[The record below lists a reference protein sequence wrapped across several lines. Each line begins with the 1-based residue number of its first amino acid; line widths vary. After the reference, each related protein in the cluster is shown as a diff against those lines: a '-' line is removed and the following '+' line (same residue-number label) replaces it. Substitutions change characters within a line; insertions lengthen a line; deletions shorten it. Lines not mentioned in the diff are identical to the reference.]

1 MKKASKKP
9 LGIWI
14 MLSLLIIL
22 AILLLINR
30 YTVRQ
35 VWCNM
40 FAPTLPLDESADW
53 SGGTSYEHLR
63 YAEDSD
69 AQYIDLYVPDTAEPA
84 PLFVLIHG
92 GGFAFND
99 AQSRQAQFMYR
110 YFRDHGFACASV
122 NYRLSTE
129 AAYPAAVCDVKAAV
143 RFLCRSAEEYGIDA
157 QHIAVWGESAGG
169 YLASM
174 TALSAP
180 DAFLDTLCIGETADA
195 RFPMPAFDALVDFY
209 GCIDFV
215 TQRGNFSEEGLVSW
229 IPTVANGWANDVLG
243 DYDSLEELWL
253 RKNYADWGD
262 EETIEASPLRR
273 AERQENENP
282 SLRTLIVHGDADITV
297 SHLQSVELYDALKA
311 NGEDVT
317 LKLVPG
323 CKHADDRLF
332 TDEMLGEVE
341 SFLRAAFD
349 EKAA

>member
-1 MKKASKKP
+1 MEKKKKHI
-9 LGIWI
+9 GRWI
-14 MLSLLIIL
+14 FLALVLIL
-22 AILLLINR
+22 AVILLLNR

-35 VWCNM
+35 VWCNV
-40 FAPTLPLDESADW
+40 FSPTLPLDESTEW

-63 YAEDSD
+63 YAADSE
-69 AQYIDLYVPDTAEPA
+69 AQYIDLYVPDTPEPA

-110 YFRDHGFACASV
+110 YFRDRGFACASV

-143 RFLCRSAEEYGIDA
+143 RFLCRNAEEYGIDA
-157 QHIAVWGESAGG
+157 GRIAVWGESAGG

-174 TALSAP
+174 CALSAP
-180 DAFLDTLCIGETADA
+180 DAYADTLCLGESAEE
-195 RFPMPAFDALVDFY
+195 RFPMPAFDALVDYY

-215 TQRGNFSEEGLVSW
+215 TMRGNFAEEGLVPW
-229 IPTVANGWANDVLG
+229 ISTVANSWANEVL
-243 DYDSLEELWL
+243 DEYDSMEEFWL
-253 RKNYADWGD
+253 RKAYADWGD
-262 EETIEASPLRR
+262 GEMIEASPLHR
-273 AERQENENP
+273 AERQENGNP
-282 SLRTLIVHGDADITV
+282 TLHTLIVHGDADITV

-317 LKLVPG
+317 LKLVPQ

-332 TDEMLGEVE
+332 TDEFLGEVE
-341 SFLRAAFD
+341 AFLWDAF
-349 EKAA
+349 ER